1 MIQRNRRPNTGGQ
14 RPLQDVDKGNLEPR
28 KQKPVVRRFIK
39 DISKKKE
46 RKTERQKK
54 KKKEGRKRERREEE
68 SGAGRKD
75 VFDQI
80 ERTFV
85 IPRKLENK

>member
-54 KKKEGRKRERREEE
+54 KKKKKEGKEKGERKRVEQE
-68 SGAGRKD
+68 GK
-75 VFDQI
+75 
-80 ERTFV
+80 TCLT
-85 IPRKLENK
+85 KLKGHL